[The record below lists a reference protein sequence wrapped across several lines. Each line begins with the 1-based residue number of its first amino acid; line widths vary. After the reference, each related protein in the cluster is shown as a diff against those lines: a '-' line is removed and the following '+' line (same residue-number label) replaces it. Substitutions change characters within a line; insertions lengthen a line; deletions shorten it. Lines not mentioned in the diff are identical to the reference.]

1 MLVEM
6 TTSLSGIHDYALNP
20 IIGREHE
27 LARLKELVDGVSAR
41 GAALLVRGEPGIGKS
56 TLLAAAVRY
65 AETAGVRVLRANGV
79 QSEAHLPFAGLHQL
93 VLPVLDRAEHLP
105 PPQRTALFA
114 AFGMIEKEAPD
125 RFLIALAL
133 LELLSDVAERTPLLV
148 VAEDAQWLDRSTIG
162 ALAFVARRVE
172 HEPIVVLAASRDEA
186 EGLFDGAGLPEL
198 RLGGLDE
205 ETAGALLDTCG
216 RQLAPAVRKQ
226 LLEQSGGNPLALV
239 ELPILLGPDELG
251 GRSLLPMPLP
261 LTERLERAFAAH
273 ASGLPAETQTLLLT
287 GAAADGGALAE
298 LLLAA
303 SVLEGGETTPDT
315 LAPAVAAGLVHL
327 DGAKLR
333 FRHPLVRS
341 AVYQSA
347 DGARRRASHAAL
359 AEVLAGQPDRRAWH
373 AAAATLGPDEEVAS
387 ELEQLASRAARRG
400 ATIDAVAA
408 LERAAALSDDAARR
422 CERLLR
428 AAELAFELGQ
438 HDLVEGLAKE
448 AVQLAPGPHQRARLA
463 WIRES
468 FTDGVPGDPARVQS
482 LLEAAKR
489 TSLAGDTDLALKL
502 LNGAALRCWWA
513 DPGEQARAGVVRAV
527 EDLGIEDSDPRLI
540 ATLALAAPIQ
550 RGAQVI
556 ERLSRAPQ
564 SAIADPYASYL
575 RGTAA
580 HAVGDYELAT
590 RIFQDATA
598 QLRSQGRL
606 ALLAQ
611 SLTLRAWGA
620 IYLGNWN
627 AARSVADEARRLAHE
642 TRQPMWTTGAKIAGA
657 LLAGVRGEEDLAE
670 RLIVEAE
677 RFTVPN
683 RLSSLLAVGTLA
695 RGVTALGGGRYAD
708 AFEHLRRMF
717 DPADPAYHHM
727 DRLGG
732 VGYLA
737 DAAVHSDNRDAAL
750 AIIGELETLEA
761 RTSSPGLRLGILYAR
776 PVLAEYD
783 GVEALFEDALGSEP
797 ANLPFFRARLQLAYG
812 TWLRRQRR
820 IAESRAPLR
829 AAREV
834 FDALEATPWSER
846 AHQELRAAGET
857 GRRTPEA
864 RDEPLTPQEL
874 QIARLA
880 ASGLSNREIG
890 QQLYLSHRTV
900 GAHLYRAFP
909 KLGITTRGQLRDALA
924 HTLP

>member
-1 MLVEM
+1 M
-6 TTSLSGIHDYALNP
+6 TTPLSGTHDSALNP
-20 IIGREHE
+20 IFGREHE
-27 LARLKELVDGVSAR
+27 LARLEQLVDGVSER

-65 AETAGVRVLRANGV
+65 AETAGMRVLRATGV
-79 QSEAHLPFAGLHQL
+79 QSETHLPFAGLHQL
-93 VLPVLDRAEHLP
+93 VLPVLDRAEDLP

-114 AFGMIEKEAPD
+114 AFGMVAAEAPD

-133 LELLSDVAERTPLLV
+133 LELLSDVAERAPLLV

-172 HEPIVVLAASRDEA
+172 HEPIVVLAASRDKA

-205 ETAGALLDTCG
+205 GTAGALLDTCG

-226 LLEQSGGNPLALV
+226 LLEQAGGNPLALV
-239 ELPILLGPDELG
+239 ELPVPLGTDELG
-251 GRSLLPMPLP
+251 GRSLLPAPLP
-261 LTERLERAFAAH
+261 LTERLERAFAAQ
-273 ASGLPAETQTLLLT
+273 ASGLPAGTRTLLLI
-287 GAAADGGALAE
+287 GAAADGGLLAE

-303 SVLEGGETTPDT
+303 STLEGGEITPGT

-327 DGAKLR
+327 DGAELR

-359 AEVLAGQPDRRAWH
+359 AEVLSGQPDRRAWH
-373 AAAATLGPDEEVAS
+373 AAAATLGPNEEVAS
-387 ELEQLASRAARRG
+387 ELEQLASRAERRG
-400 ATIDAVAA
+400 ATIVAVAA
-408 LERAAALSDDAARR
+408 LERAAELSDDAARR
-422 CERLLR
+422 CGRLLR

-448 AVQLAPGPHQRARLA
+448 AVKLAPGLHQRARLA
-463 WIRES
+463 WIQES

-489 TSLAGDTDLALKL
+489 VSLAGDTELALKL
-502 LNGAALRCWWA
+502 LNGAALRCWWV
-513 DPGEQARAGVVRAV
+513 DPGEQAREGVVRAA
-527 EDLGIEDSDPRLI
+527 EGLGVDESDPRLI
-540 ATLALAAPIQ
+540 AILALAGPI
-550 RGAQVI
+550 RCGAVVI
-556 ERLSRAPQ
+556 ERLSHVPQ
-564 SAIADPYASYL
+564 STFVDPYGAYL
-575 RGTAA
+575 GGTAA
-580 HAVGDYELAT
+580 VAVGNYELAL
-590 RIFQDATA
+590 RLFHDATS

-611 SLTLRAWGA
+611 SLTMGAWSA
-620 IYLGNWN
+620 IRLGRWN
-627 AARSVADEARRLAHE
+627 AARSVVDEARRLAHE
-642 TRQPMWTTGAKIAGA
+642 TQQPIWTAGAQIAGA

-670 RLIVEAE
+670 RLIIEAE

-683 RLSSLLAVGTLA
+683 RLSALLAVGAHA
-695 RGVTALGGGRYAD
+695 RGVAALGGGRYAD
-708 AFEHLRRMF
+708 AFEQLRRMF
-717 DPADPAYHHM
+717 DPADLAYHHM

-737 DAAVHSDNRDAAL
+737 DAAVRSDNRDAAL
-750 AIIGELETLEA
+750 AIMVEIERLAA
-761 RTSSPGLRLGILYAR
+761 RTPSPGVRFEILYAR
-776 PVLAEYD
+776 PILADDDYA
-783 GVEALFEDALGSEP
+783 EALFEDALGGELS
-797 ANLPFFRARLQLAYG
+797 NLPFFRARLQLAYG
-812 TWLRRQRR
+812 AWLRRQRR

-834 FDALEATPWSER
+834 FEALEAIPWSER

-857 GRRTPEA
+857 GRSPEA
-864 RDEPLTPQEL
+864 LDELLTPQEL
-874 QIARLA
+874 QIARMA

-909 KLGITTRGQLRDALA
+909 KLGISTRGQLRDALNQ
-924 HTLP
+924 TLP

>member
-1 MLVEM
+1 MATSSS
-6 TTSLSGIHDYALNP
+6 TTHGAAGGP
-20 IIGREHE
+20 IVGREHE
-27 LARLKELVDGVSAR
+27 LIRLRRLVDGVSER
-41 GAALLVRGEPGIGKS
+41 GTALLVRGEPGIGKS
-56 TLLAAAVRY
+56 TLLAAAVRC
-65 AETAGVRVLRANGV
+65 AETAGMRVLSMTGV

-93 VLPVLDRAEHLP
+93 VLPVLDQAEHLP
-105 PPQRTALFA
+105 APQRTALLA
-114 AFGMIEKEAPD
+114 AFGMIEMEAPD
-125 RFLIALAL
+125 PFLIALAL
-133 LELLSDVAERTPLLV
+133 LELLSDVAERAPLLV

-172 HEPIVVLAASRDEA
+172 HEPIVVLAAGRDGA
-186 EGLFDGAGLPEL
+186 GGFFDGAGLPEL
-198 RLGGLDE
+198 RLEGLDDQ
-205 ETAGALLDTCG
+205 TAGALLDTYG
-216 RQLAPAVRKQ
+216 KQLAPAVRRQ
-226 LLEQSGGNPLALV
+226 LLDQASGNPLALV
-239 ELPILLGPDELG
+239 ELPTLLGTDELG
-251 GRSLLPMPLP
+251 GRSLPPAPLP
-261 LTERLERAFAAH
+261 LTERLERAFAAQ
-273 ASGLPAETQTLLLT
+273 ASDLPAKTRTLLLT
-287 GAAADGGALAE
+287 GAAADGGVLAE
-298 LLLAA
+298 LLAAA
-303 SVLEGGETTPDT
+303 SAVEGGELTTDT

-327 DGAKLR
+327 DGARLW

-347 DGARRRASHAAL
+347 DSARRRATHAAL
-359 AEVLAGQPDRRAWH
+359 AEVLSGQPDRRAWH
-373 AAAATLGPDEEVAS
+373 AAEATLGPDEEVAS
-387 ELEQLASRAARRG
+387 ELAQLASRAARRG

-448 AVQLAPGPHQRARLA
+448 AVQLAPGLHQRARLA

-482 LLEAAKR
+482 LLEAARR
-489 TSLAGDTDLALKL
+489 TSLVGDTDLALKL

-513 DPGEQARAGVVRAV
+513 DPGEQARESVVRAA
-527 EDLGIEDSDPRLI
+527 EELGVEDSDPRLI
-540 ATLALAAPIQ
+540 FVLAIAAPIQ

-556 ERLSRAPQ
+556 DRLSHAPQ

-575 RGTAA
+575 SGTAA
-580 HAVGDYELAT
+580 HAVGDYGLAT
-590 RIFQDATA
+590 RIFHDATA

-611 SLTLRAWGA
+611 SLTLRAWSA

-642 TRQPMWTTGAKIAGA
+642 TRQPIWTTGAQIAGA

-727 DRLGG
+727 DRLGA

-750 AIIGELETLEA
+750 AIVDEIEQLAAWTPA
-761 RTSSPGLRLGILYAR
+761 PGVRLGILYAR
-776 PVLAEYD
+776 PVLAED
-783 GVEALFEDALGSEP
+783 DSAEALFEDALGSEL

-812 TWLRRQRR
+812 AWLRRQRR
-820 IAESRAPLR
+820 IAASRAPLR

-834 FDALEATPWSER
+834 FDALEAIPWGER
-846 AHQELRAAGET
+846 AQQELRAAGET
-857 GRRTPEA
+857 GRQTPQA
-864 RDEPLTPQEL
+864 RDELLTPQEL
-874 QIARLA
+874 EIARMA

-890 QQLYLSHRTV
+890 RQLYLSHRTV
-900 GAHLYRAFP
+900 GTHLYRAFP
-909 KLGITTRGQLRDALA
+909 KLGIATRGQLRDALS
-924 HTLP
+924 HTLT

>member
-1 MLVEM
+1 M
-6 TTSLSGIHDYALNP
+6 TTPLSGTHDSALNP
-20 IIGREHE
+20 IFGREHE
-27 LARLKELVDGVSAR
+27 LARLEQLVDGVSER

-65 AETAGVRVLRANGV
+65 AETAGMRVLRATGV
-79 QSEAHLPFAGLHQL
+79 QSETHLPFAGLHQL
-93 VLPVLDRAEHLP
+93 VLPVLDRAEDLP

-114 AFGMIEKEAPD
+114 AFGMVAAEAPD

-133 LELLSDVAERTPLLV
+133 LELLSDVAERAPLLV

-172 HEPIVVLAASRDEA
+172 HEPIVVVAASRDEA

-205 ETAGALLDTCG
+205 VTAGALLDTCG
-216 RQLAPAVRKQ
+216 RQLAPTVRKQ
-226 LLEQSGGNPLALV
+226 LLEQAGGNPLALV
-239 ELPILLGPDELG
+239 ELPILLGADELG
-251 GRSLLPMPLP
+251 GRSLLPAPLP
-261 LTERLERAFAAH
+261 LTERLERAFAAQ
-273 ASGLPAETQTLLLT
+273 ASGLPVKTQTLLLI
-287 GAAADGGALAE
+287 GAAADGGVLAE

-303 SVLEGGETTPDT
+303 SALEGGEVTPDT

-327 DGAKLR
+327 DGARLR

-359 AEVLAGQPDRRAWH
+359 AEVLSGQPDRRAWH
-373 AAAATLGPDEEVAS
+373 AAAATLGPDEEVAA
-387 ELEQLASRAARRG
+387 ELEQLASRAERRG
-400 ATIDAVAA
+400 ATIVAVAA

-448 AVQLAPGPHQRARLA
+448 AVELAPGPHQRARLA

-468 FTDGVPGDPARVQS
+468 FTDGVPGDAARVQF

-489 TSLAGDTDLALKL
+489 VSLARDTDLALKL

-513 DPGEQARAGVVRAV
+513 DPGERARESVVRAAEGLEV
-527 EDLGIEDSDPRLI
+527 AASDPRLVAI
-540 ATLALAAPIQ
+540 LSLAGPI
-550 RGAQVI
+550 RCGAVVI
-556 ERLSRAPQ
+556 ERLSHAPQ
-564 SAIADPYASYL
+564 STFVDPYGAYL
-575 RGTAA
+575 GGTAA
-580 HAVGDYELAT
+580 VAVGDYALAL
-590 RIFQDATA
+590 RLFHDATA

-611 SLTLRAWGA
+611 SLTLRAWSA
-620 IYLGNWN
+620 IRLGSWN
-627 AARSVADEARRLAHE
+627 AARSVVDEAWRLAHE
-642 TRQPMWTTGAKIAGA
+642 TQQPMWTAGAQIAGA
-657 LLAGVRGEEDLAE
+657 MLAGVRGEEDLAE
-670 RLIVEAE
+670 HLIIEAE

-683 RLSSLLAVGTLA
+683 RLSALLAVGAHA

-708 AFEHLRRMF
+708 AFEQLRRMF

-737 DAAVHSDNRDAAL
+737 DAAMHSDNRGAAL
-750 AIIGELETLEA
+750 AIVGEIEQLAA
-761 RTSSPGLRLGILYAR
+761 RTPSPGVRFEILYAR
-776 PVLAEYD
+776 PVLAD
-783 GVEALFEDALGSEP
+783 DDHAEALFEDAIGGELS
-797 ANLPFFRARLQLAYG
+797 NLPFFRARLQLAYG
-812 TWLRRQRR
+812 AWLRRQRR

-834 FDALEATPWSER
+834 FEALEAIPWSER

-857 GRRTPEA
+857 GRRPEA
-864 RDEPLTPQEL
+864 PDELLTPQEL
-874 QIARLA
+874 QIARMA

-909 KLGITTRGQLRDALA
+909 KLGITTRGQLRDALN
-924 HTLP
+924 HTPP